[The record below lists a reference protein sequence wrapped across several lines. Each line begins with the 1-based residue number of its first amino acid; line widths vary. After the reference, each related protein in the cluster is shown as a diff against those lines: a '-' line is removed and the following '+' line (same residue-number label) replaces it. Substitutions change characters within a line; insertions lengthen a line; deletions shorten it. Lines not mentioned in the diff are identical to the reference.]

1 MTLEAV
7 KHAIVAKGLAFRGAF
22 HPDAN
27 DLPEG
32 MEAGTLALVGFVGRN
47 QWPAFASSPEA
58 NDSAPDPLDRWSRRV
73 IGGLAEELGADA
85 IFPFGGP
92 PWAPFLRWALLAEP
106 VYPSPIGI
114 LIHPDWGLWHSW
126 RGALAFS
133 ERIDIPVRDG
143 RASPCLSC
151 WEKPCLTACPV
162 GAFDKEGY
170 NVAAC
175 AAHIEAPQGADCLEG
190 GCRARRACPVGAAHR
205 YSAEQAGFFMNSY
218 VCARRRRT

>member
-22 HPDAN
+22 HPDTN
-27 DLPEG
+27 DLPGG
-32 MEAGTLALVGFVGRN
+32 MDAGTLALVGFVGRN

-92 PWAPFLRWALLAEP
+92 PWAPFLRWAQLAEP
-106 VYPSPIGI
+106 VYPSPLGM

-133 ERIDIPVRDG
+133 ERIDIPLRDD

-151 WEKPCLTACPV
+151 EEKPCLAACPV

-175 AAHIEAPQGADCLEG
+175 AAHIEAPQGADCLDR
-190 GCRARRACPVGAAHR
+190 GCRARLACPVGAEHR
-205 YSAEQAGFFMNSY
+205 YGADQAGFFMNSY
-218 VCARRRRT
+218 VRARRRRT